1 MLKIQSTLTK
11 ISSLEDRS
19 FKVTMTT
26 QELSDEQ
33 GSELIKLNGR
43 FGFLLFSETPVQDT
57 DVPEFSPDMV
67 DSKKSPSERLRGV
80 MYLNWK
86 ENSDQK
92 TDFNQVYLSQMEKL
106 INFYKEKLS

>member
-1 MLKIQSTLTK
+1 MLKIPAILTK

-33 GSELIKLNGR
+33 GSDLIKLNGR
-43 FGFLLFSETPVQDT
+43 FGQFLFSESPIQQS
-57 DVPEFSPDMV
+57 DVPKFSPDMV
-67 DSKKSPSERLRGV
+67 DSRKSPSERLRAV

-92 TDFNQVYLSQMEKL
+92 ADFNQVYLAQMEKL
-106 INFYKEKLS
+106 IGFYKEKLS

>member
-1 MLKIQSTLTK
+1 MIKLPATITKIQS
-11 ISSLEDRS
+11 LEDFS
-19 FKVTMTT
+19 WKITVVT
-26 QELSDEQ
+26 QELNPSDSANLM
-33 GSELIKLNGR
+33 GVTNR
-43 FGFLLFSETPVQDT
+43 FGFLLFSETPIQDS

-106 INFYKEKLS
+106 ISFYKEKLS